1 MIPES
6 LLIWAQ
12 TTATTIEY
20 GNIRKQQVATRT
32 NEEKTRSATSFSSF
46 LKSKN

>member
-12 TTATTIEY
+12 TTTTTSEY
-20 GNIRKQQVATRT
+20 GIIRKPLVAIRT
-32 NEEKTRSATSFSSF
+32 NEELISSATSFSSVP
-46 LKSKN
+46 KIKD